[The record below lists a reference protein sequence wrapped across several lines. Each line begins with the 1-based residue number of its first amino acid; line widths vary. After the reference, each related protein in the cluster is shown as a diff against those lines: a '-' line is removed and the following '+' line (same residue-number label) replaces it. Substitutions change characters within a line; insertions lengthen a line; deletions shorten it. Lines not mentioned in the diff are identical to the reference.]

1 MLKEENISDPT
12 AQEIL
17 NGASELFMRYG
28 VKSITMDE
36 IARHLSMSKK
46 TIYQHFVD
54 KDELVNTFAKES
66 MHKQQCQILILE
78 KSCSNIIEGI
88 MKLSEFVRSTVCGIN
103 PGLLFDLKKY
113 FPKAWKVFQEHKKKF
128 LKEHIIR
135 ILNTGIEQGYF
146 RKDINLEIMARM
158 RIEQI
163 ELAFNPE
170 VFPESE
176 FNIKEVHLQL
186 FQHFMLGICTR
197 DGYEEFN
204 KVLKN
209 T

>member
-1 MLKEENISDPT
+1 MPKEQNIPDST

-17 NGASELFMRYG
+17 HGASELFMRYG

-46 TIYQHFVD
+46 TIYQHFAD
-54 KDELVNTFAKES
+54 KDELVNTFARES
-66 MHKQQCQILILE
+66 MEKQQCQILVME
-78 KSCSNIIEGI
+78 KSCSNIMEAI
-88 MKLSEFVRSTVCGIN
+88 MKLSEFLRSTVCNIN

-135 ILNTGIEQGYF
+135 TLRTGIEQGYF
-146 RKDINLEIMARM
+146 RKDLNLEVMARL

-163 ELAFNPE
+163 EMAFNPE
-170 VFPESE
+170 IFPESE
-176 FNIKEVHLQL
+176 FNIKEVHMQL
-186 FQHFMLGICTR
+186 FQHFMLGICTL

-204 KVLKN
+204 KILKN
-209 T
+209 N